1 MRKKL
6 NIKYSLSQFTQFT
19 LFGTMVAYLSVFLL
33 GKGFDN
39 TTIGLTMSLIGIIT
53 IGVQTALGN
62 FLDRNKEI
70 RLQDT
75 ITALLSII
83 ILGSIALFFIKN
95 QFFVMTFVILIFS
108 LIYAIEPLQ
117 NSLAFLYSDYGFR
130 MNYGF
135 ARGIGSLAFA
145 LITAILG
152 SVFEVISSDFL
163 PLFYIA
169 FAVLAIAAVRSFYLP
184 EEYKVEKADAA
195 KDDKSSVIEESDKS
209 MLEFAKQYKKLF
221 IMMFGV
227 VLLFFGHVLIN
238 NFFIQIITPIG
249 GSSQTMGIA
258 VFIGAIVELPPMLQ
272 FDRLAK
278 RIPIHRLLKISAV
291 FFLLKHFLTFLAPNL
306 WIIYIAQFLQIAA
319 FAIAYPALVE
329 YTQLAVSK
337 KDLVK
342 GQSLLASSIALSNIL
357 SSFSG
362 GVLLDSIGVS
372 RTLFVAVVATFIGLL
387 LLFFAVE
394 DQSKQSALAESS

>member
-62 FLDRNKEI
+62 FLDKNKEI

-83 ILGSIALFFIKN
+83 ILGSIALFFLKN

-135 ARGIGSLAFA
+135 ARGMGSLAFA

-152 SVFEVISSDFL
+152 SVFEIISSDFL

-169 FAVLAIAAVRSFYLP
+169 FAFLVIAAVRSFYLP
-184 EEYKVEKADAA
+184 EEYRQEKVDLGNG
-195 KDDKSSVIEESDKS
+195 DDEEVIESDKN

-258 VFIGAIVELPPMLQ
+258 VFIGAIVELPAMLQ
-272 FDRLAK
+272 FDRLAE

-329 YTQLAVSK
+329 YTQLAVTK

-357 SSFSG
+357 SSFAG
-362 GVLLDSIGVS
+362 GLLLDSIGVS
-372 RTLFVAVVATFIGLL
+372 RTLFVAVMATAGGLL
-387 LLFFAVE
+387 LVFFAVE
-394 DQSKQSALAESS
+394 DQSRPSAIAES